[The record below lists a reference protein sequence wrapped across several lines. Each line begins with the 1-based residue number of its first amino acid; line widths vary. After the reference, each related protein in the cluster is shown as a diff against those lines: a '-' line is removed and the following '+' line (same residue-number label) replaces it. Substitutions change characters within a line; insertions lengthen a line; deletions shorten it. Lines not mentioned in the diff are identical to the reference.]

1 MEELIQTNSQLHDQ
15 TDELKRR
22 FKDFV
27 DPQVHQ
33 KLQQDFKG
41 LDEQVRVLDREKQQL
56 VKMFDTLSKERDNA
70 QEEFARAKQEK
81 QLMSVELAKMT

>member
-1 MEELIQTNSQLHDQ
+1 MIQTNSQLHDQ

>member
-1 MEELIQTNSQLHDQ
+1 LIQTNSQLHDQ
-15 TDELKRR
+15 VDELKRR

-41 LDEQVRVLDREKQQL
+41 LDEQVRVLAREKQHL

-81 QLMSVELAKMT
+81 QLTSVELAKMT

>member
-1 MEELIQTNSQLHDQ
+1 MIQTNSQLHDQ
-15 TDELKRR
+15 VDELKRR

-41 LDEQVRVLDREKQQL
+41 LDEQVRVLAREKQHL

-81 QLMSVELAKMT
+81 QLTSVELAKMT